1 MRGENRP
8 EDEEQQVW
16 KTPLVDFHDFLGMA
30 RALQVE
36 ELSELHARFQLADQ
50 DQDGAVVEG
59 EFLSLLP
66 EDAALLVCGKVHTLL
81 LDAQIQ
87 AGQLMS
93 FDDVFDV
100 LSLCR
105 TTSNFTKF
113 EVEELNQAFTRF
125 DEDNSGKIDVLE
137 MVEMLLY
144 MGFNSSLEHA
154 WADMVDSSQ
163 EPESQ
168 EVAPPLLHQDSYQD
182 SQASQVCT
190 QGGLCDLLQSTTA
203 LDAAPASSGAA
214 SSGAGITRRK
224 HLEEISDEERWTTSP
239 RGRSEWYPKL
249 LPLQRNDRGPF
260 PWRTWRKRAAQQ
272 LRCWILQALNN
283 QLSLLWKRKRQ
294 QRSLALDHVLP
305 VAEAEAAGDAG
316 QDGDDDGNPGNPG
329 NAEEA
334 ALAARMQKRYNLIAV
349 HKDRDDYKA
358 FNQRYPR
365 HLREIDQPMTPDP
378 RDYGSKRAWESAAQ
392 RWREDLR
399 SWYAGWGIIIQ
410 SDVDGNSELDFSEFL
425 HVMATHELTHTKAV
439 RNAFRKMTSRSK
451 ICTQDQMSFLLQ
463 SLGYFPGETV
473 FEEMLAEDGL
483 NDVQAGEGRSVRSFR
498 RTDPME
504 SRRIFWICTLI
515 LECCFVAHLLLWLLL
530 RCRRFSTGPKSPEP
544 QPSSLAQ
551 VASRI
556 RQLQGWLWQWSKKDS
571 SSIEVDRS
579 RCQMTQLLWNV
590 VLYMSLVRLMIQQ
603 ILIATGRAPIRP
615 EFDLQVIFLGAV
627 GLLISCKP
635 GLITPRS
642 LDFVYVS
649 TTLLS
654 IVCLIP
660 SPVDATM
667 YVAFSFK
674 AEIIFSALTKRL
686 WVVFFCHI
694 ANFVFTVHLSRPDTS
709 WEWNG
714 GFFMLFWLT
723 FIGIFCLRSIFLYCA
738 TLKLDL
744 KKRAVE
750 LGVVSSMLL
759 VCYDAVVEVDEDLNL
774 IEHSQQ
780 LSSMLLHA
788 QMPINSMA
796 GKSFLECFDVQDQD
810 RLSKQFNGP
819 TGTNGSTVIA
829 LNADMLDADQ
839 NRVKVE
845 LLIAPFETLSNE
857 KHFLIGIRELQGLD
871 ALAPLATDRTAAS
884 PQWEEVSLPTSA
896 AVVFEVPSFEI
907 LIMSEE
913 IQQLCH
919 ELGSYPQNILD
930 LASDQSRYSLCDQL
944 QDLANRASEAST
956 DGREDSKVTFTL
968 GHTPISAWVAFEF
981 DEMLDTFVGCLEVC
995 PEGNK
1000 SLTEANLQKLNELQ
1014 TTLRGSSKASS
1025 RPSIRSARS
1034 ASVRLDPQR
1043 ATAQRP
1049 AKRSVGSVARSGPG
1063 RVKASIRL

>member
-1 MRGENRP
+1 
-8 EDEEQQVW
+8 
-16 KTPLVDFHDFLGMA
+16 
-30 RALQVE
+30 
-36 ELSELHARFQLADQ
+36 
-50 DQDGAVVEG
+50 
-59 EFLSLLP
+59 
-66 EDAALLVCGKVHTLL
+66 
-81 LDAQIQ
+81 
-87 AGQLMS
+87 
-93 FDDVFDV
+93 
-100 LSLCR
+100 
-105 TTSNFTKF
+105 
-113 EVEELNQAFTRF
+113 
-125 DEDNSGKIDVLE
+125 
-137 MVEMLLY
+137 
-144 MGFNSSLEHA
+144 
-154 WADMVDSSQ
+154 
-163 EPESQ
+163 
-168 EVAPPLLHQDSYQD
+168 
-182 SQASQVCT
+182 
-190 QGGLCDLLQSTTA
+190 
-203 LDAAPASSGAA
+203 
-214 SSGAGITRRK
+214 
-224 HLEEISDEERWTTSP
+224 
-239 RGRSEWYPKL
+239 
-249 LPLQRNDRGPF
+249 
-260 PWRTWRKRAAQQ
+260 
-272 LRCWILQALNN
+272 
-283 QLSLLWKRKRQ
+283 
-294 QRSLALDHVLP
+294 
-305 VAEAEAAGDAG
+305 
-316 QDGDDDGNPGNPG
+316 
-329 NAEEA
+329 
-334 ALAARMQKRYNLIAV
+334 
-349 HKDRDDYKA
+349 
-358 FNQRYPR
+358 
-365 HLREIDQPMTPDP
+365 
-378 RDYGSKRAWESAAQ
+378 
-392 RWREDLR
+392 
-399 SWYAGWGIIIQ
+399 
-410 SDVDGNSELDFSEFL
+410 
-425 HVMATHELTHTKAV
+425 
-439 RNAFRKMTSRSK
+439 
-451 ICTQDQMSFLLQ
+451 
-463 SLGYFPGETV
+463 
-473 FEEMLAEDGL
+473 
-483 NDVQAGEGRSVRSFR
+483 
-498 RTDPME
+498 
-504 SRRIFWICTLI
+504 
-515 LECCFVAHLLLWLLL
+515 
-530 RCRRFSTGPKSPEP
+530 
-544 QPSSLAQ
+544 
-551 VASRI
+551 
-556 RQLQGWLWQWSKKDS
+556 
-571 SSIEVDRS
+571 
-579 RCQMTQLLWNV
+579 
-590 VLYMSLVRLMIQQ
+590 MIQQ

-1043 ATAQRP
+1043 ATAHRP